1 MIYPNP
7 KPSAGPARVAET
19 YEAKCERR
27 QEIRESR
34 RRRPNVTT
42 CRQMRRTRRRPG
54 SEQTQSPRQQQF
66 LKRRNL
72 EIEEGKVK
80 GSLSGTRG
88 LLRKEGQEGDLK
100 ASNLCSGTESSSGQ
114 QESETSTKVFSIQHH
129 PPPGNHKDP
138 SDHRSTWELLPVEV
152 LVKKPLT
159 LHQGTQTKSLG
170 LQLTIKNDA
179 SQQTNCGIA
188 VLDKEIIQ
196 LSDYLKE
203 ALQRELVLKHK
214 MVVLQE
220 LLSTLLQASDR
231 SWKGQL
237 NEDKLKCKLRSLENQ
252 LHTCTQKYSKEG
264 AKKVLL
270 EMEDQKQSY
279 EQKAKETLQK
289 LLEEKTAAEQQLE
302 STQRSLAMAELKCE
316 QWREQYETLKEDWRD
331 LGAKHSELE
340 NQLYV
345 LQSKLQGAD
354 SRDFQLNQAL
364 HLLEREHQDLQTQ
377 IDRLQGDRELGCSNI
392 SDLQGQ
398 LQRSE
403 EEKLALKA
411 TVEHLQ
417 NLLQSQ
423 SIQLHI
429 QEELMPQKGQT
440 CPTWS
445 SAPTHLEEK
454 SKGSGEEREKNLR
467 DQLQERTLQFQA
479 KDKECEELHS
489 ELDSLSDEY
498 LSCLRKLQQCRE
510 ELNRGQRPP
519 HRRRCGCWL
528 PVLIVVIATA
538 LAAFLA
544 NTESVV
550 I

>member
-1 MIYPNP
+1 MYHPGELTILILDSVQTLDQLNP
-7 KPSAGPARVAET
+7 L
-19 YEAKCERR
+19 
-27 QEIRESR
+27 QE
-34 RRRPNVTT
+34 
-42 CRQMRRTRRRPG
+42 
-54 SEQTQSPRQQQF
+54 F
-66 LKRRNL
+66 
-72 EIEEGKVK
+72 
-80 GSLSGTRG
+80 
-88 LLRKEGQEGDLK
+88 
-100 ASNLCSGTESSSGQ
+100 
-114 QESETSTKVFSIQHH
+114 ETSTKVFSIQHH
-129 PPPGNHKDP
+129 PAPGNHKDS
-138 SDHRSTWELLPVEV
+138 SDHPSTSKVLPVEV

-159 LHQGTQTKSLG
+159 IHQGTQTQSLG
-170 LQLTIKNDA
+170 VQLTIKNDA

-252 LHTCTQKYSKEG
+252 LHTCTQKYSREG
-264 AKKVLL
+264 IRKVLL

-279 EQKAKETLQK
+279 EQKAKESLQK

-302 STQRSLAMAELKCE
+302 NTQRSLAMAELKCE
-316 QWREQYETLKEDWRD
+316 QWRQQYETLKEDWRD
-331 LGAKHSELE
+331 LGERHNELE
-340 NQLYV
+340 SQLCV
-345 LQSKLQGAD
+345 LQSKLQGAN

-364 HLLEREHQDLQTQ
+364 HLLESEHQDLQRQ

-392 SDLQGQ
+392 SDLQDQ

-417 NLLQSQ
+417 SLLQNQ
-423 SIQLHI
+423 SIQLHT
-429 QEELMPQKGQT
+429 QEEFMTKKGQT
-440 CPTWS
+440 CSTWS

-454 SKGSGEEREKNLR
+454 SKGPGEERENNLR
-467 DQLQERTLQFQA
+467 DQLQERTLQLQA
-479 KDKECEELHS
+479 KEKECGELHS

-510 ELNRGQRPP
+510 ELNRGQQPP
-519 HRRRCGCWL
+519 HRRQCGYWL
-528 PVLIVVIATA
+528 PVLIVVIATV

-544 NTESVV
+544 NMDSRV

>member
-1 MIYPNP
+1 MIYPVS
-7 KPSAGPARVAET
+7 KPSSRLGRGAET

-27 QEIRESR
+27 QETRESLR
-34 RRRPNVTT
+34 CRPNVTA
-42 CRQMRRTRRRPG
+42 CRQMRRTRRLH

-66 LKRRNL
+66 FKRRNL
-72 EIEEGKVK
+72 EVEEGKVK
-80 GSLSGTRG
+80 SSFSKTQEF
-88 LLRKEGQEGDLK
+88 LRKEDQEDDLK
-100 ASNLCSGTESSSGQ
+100 VSNLCSVGESSFEQ
-114 QESETSTKVFSIQHH
+114 QESETSTKVLSVQYH
-129 PPPGNHKDP
+129 PPPENYRDP
-138 SDHRSTWELLPVEV
+138 SDNSSTSKLLPEKV
-152 LVKKPLT
+152 LIKKPLT

-170 LQLTIKNDA
+170 IQLTIKNDA
-179 SQQTNCGIA
+179 SQQTDCGIA

-214 MVVLQE
+214 MVLLQE

-270 EMEDQKQSY
+270 EMEDQKQTY

-289 LLEEKTAAEQQLE
+289 LLEEKTAVEQQLE
-302 STQRSLAMAELKCE
+302 STQRSLAMAELKCD
-316 QWREQYETLKEDWRD
+316 QWKEQYETLKKDWRD

-340 NQLYV
+340 SQLYV

-377 IDRLQGDRELGCSNI
+377 IDRLQGDKELGCSNI

-411 TVEHLQ
+411 TIEHLHS
-417 NLLQSQ
+417 LLQSQ
-423 SIQLHI
+423 STQLHI
-429 QEELMPQKGQT
+429 QEELMLKKGQI
-440 CPTWS
+440 CPTWNS
-445 SAPTHLEEK
+445 TPTHLEEK

-467 DQLQERTLQFQA
+467 DQLQEKTLQLQA
-479 KDKECEELHS
+479 KEEECRELHL

-498 LSCLRKLQQCRE
+498 LSCQRKLQQCRE
-510 ELNRGQRPP
+510 ELNRGQQPT
-519 HRRRCGCWL
+519 HRRQCGCWL
-528 PVLIVVIATA
+528 PVLTAMIAIA
-538 LAAFLA
+538 LAAFLM
-544 NTESVV
+544 NTNTPVV
-550 I
+550 

>member
-1 MIYPNP
+1 MIYPES
-7 KPSAGPARVAET
+7 KPLARPARGAET
-19 YEAKCERR
+19 YEVKCQRR
-27 QEIRESR
+27 QETRESR
-34 RRRPNVTT
+34 RRRPNMTT
-42 CRQMRRTRRRPG
+42 CRQMRRTRRPRN
-54 SEQTQSPRQQQF
+54 EQTQSPRQQQF

-72 EIEEGKVK
+72 EVEEEK
-80 GSLSGTRG
+80 GSLTETQQV
-88 LLRKEGQEGDLK
+88 LQKETDLQV
-100 ASNLCSGTESSSGQ
+100 SNLCNGMESTSGQ
-114 QESETSTKVFSIQHH
+114 QEFGTNTKVFSIQHH
-129 PPPGNHKDP
+129 PSPGNHKDP
-138 SDHRSTWELLPVEV
+138 PDHPSICELLPVEM
-152 LVKKPLT
+152 LVKKSLT

-170 LQLTIKNDA
+170 VQLTIKNDA

-252 LHTCTQKYSKEG
+252 LHTCTQKFSKEG

-279 EQKAKETLQK
+279 EQRAKETLQK

-316 QWREQYETLKEDWRD
+316 QWRKQYETLKEDWRN
-331 LGAKHSELE
+331 LEAKHRELE
-340 NQLYV
+340 SQLYV

-364 HLLEREHQDLQTQ
+364 HLLEREHQDLQMQ

-398 LQRSE
+398 LQKSE
-403 EEKLALKA
+403 EENLALKS

-417 NLLQSQ
+417 S
-423 SIQLHI
+423 
-429 QEELMPQKGQT
+429 QT
-440 CPTWS
+440 CSTWNS
-445 SAPTHLEEK
+445 TPTHLEEK

-467 DQLQERTLQFQA
+467 NQLQEKTLQLQA
-479 KDKECEELHS
+479 KEKECEELHS

-498 LSCLRKLQQCRE
+498 LSCQRKLQQCRE
-510 ELNRGQRPP
+510 ELNRGQQPP
-519 HRRRCGCWL
+519 HRRQCGCWI
-528 PVLIVVIATA
+528 PMLIVVIATA

-544 NTESVV
+544 NTDHVV

>member
-1 MIYPNP
+1 MIYPVS
-7 KPSAGPARVAET
+7 KPSSRLGRGAET

-27 QEIRESR
+27 QEIRESLR
-34 RRRPNVTT
+34 CRPNVTA
-42 CRQMRRTRRRPG
+42 CRQTRRTKRRLH
-54 SEQTQSPRQQQF
+54 SEQSPRQQQF
-66 LKRRNL
+66 FKRRNL
-72 EIEEGKVK
+72 EVEEGKVK
-80 GSLSGTRG
+80 NSFFKTQEF
-88 LLRKEGQEGDLK
+88 LRKEGQEDDLK
-100 ASNLCSGTESSSGQ
+100 VSNLCSVMESSFEQ
-114 QESETSTKVFSIQHH
+114 QESKASTKALSVQHH
-129 PPPGNHKDP
+129 PLPENYRDP
-138 SDHRSTWELLPVEV
+138 SDNTSTSKLLPEKV
-152 LVKKPLT
+152 LIKKPLI

-170 LQLTIKNDA
+170 IQLTIKNDA
-179 SQQTNCGIA
+179 SQQTDCGIA

-214 MVVLQE
+214 MVLLQE

-264 AKKVLL
+264 AKKILL
-270 EMEDQKQSY
+270 EMEDQKQTY

-289 LLEEKTAAEQQLE
+289 LLEEKTAVEQQLE

-316 QWREQYETLKEDWRD
+316 QWREQYETLKRDWRD

-340 NQLYV
+340 SQLYV

-377 IDRLQGDRELGCSNI
+377 IDRLQGDKELGCSNI

-403 EEKLALKA
+403 EEKLALRA
-411 TVEHLQ
+411 TIEHLQ
-417 NLLQSQ
+417 S
-423 SIQLHI
+423 
-429 QEELMPQKGQT
+429 QT
-440 CPTWS
+440 CPTWNS
-445 SAPTHLEEK
+445 TPTHLEEK

-467 DQLQERTLQFQA
+467 DQLQEKTLQLQA
-479 KDKECEELHS
+479 KEEECGELHL

-498 LSCLRKLQQCRE
+498 LSCQRKLQQCRE
-510 ELNRGQRPP
+510 ELNRGQQPP
-519 HRRRCGCWL
+519 HRRQCGCWL
-528 PVLIVVIATA
+528 PVLTAMIAIA
-538 LAAFLA
+538 LAAFLI
-544 NTESVV
+544 NIDTPVV
-550 I
+550 

>member
-1 MIYPNP
+1 MIYQDP
-7 KPSAGPARVAET
+7 KPSAGPARGAET
-19 YEAKCERR
+19 YEAKYERR

-34 RRRPNVTT
+34 RRRPNITT
-42 CRQMRRTRRRPG
+42 CRQMKRTRG
-54 SEQTQSPRQQQF
+54 KSTSEQAQSPRQQQF

-80 GSLSGTRG
+80 GSLSETQG

-100 ASNLCSGTESSSGQ
+100 EF
-114 QESETSTKVFSIQHH
+114 ETSTKIFSIQHH
-129 PPPGNHKDP
+129 PPSGNHRDC
-138 SDHRSTWELLPVEV
+138 SDQSSICESMKVQ
-152 LVKKPLT
+152 VKKPLT
-159 LHQGTQTKSLG
+159 VHQGTQTKSLEV
-170 LQLTIKNDA
+170 QQTIKNDA

-203 ALQRELVLKHK
+203 ALQRELILKHK

-264 AKKVLL
+264 ARKVLL
-270 EMEDQKQSY
+270 EMEDQKHSY
-279 EQKAKETLQK
+279 EQKAKESLQK
-289 LLEEKTAAEQQLE
+289 LLEEKIAAEQQLE

-316 QWREQYETLKEDWRD
+316 QWKEQYETLKENWKD
-331 LGAKHSELE
+331 LGAKHKELE
-340 NQLYV
+340 NQLYI

-364 HLLEREHQDLQTQ
+364 HLLECEHQDLQMQ
-377 IDRLQGDRELGCSNI
+377 IDRLQGDKELGYSNI

-417 NLLQSQ
+417 SLLQSQ
-423 SIQLHI
+423 STQLDT
-429 QEELMPQKGQT
+429 QEKLMPKKGQT

-445 SAPTHLEEK
+445 STPTHLEEK

-467 DQLQERTLQFQA
+467 DQLQERTLQLQV
-479 KDKECEELHS
+479 KEKECGELHL

-510 ELNRGQRPP
+510 ELNRGQRSP
-519 HRRRCGCWL
+519 HSRQCGCWL
-528 PVLIVVIATA
+528 PVLIVVIAIA

-544 NTESVV
+544 NMDSPINSPV

>member
-1 MIYPNP
+1 MIYPES
-7 KPSAGPARVAET
+7 KPSAGPARRAET
-19 YEAKCERR
+19 YEAKCERH
-27 QEIRESR
+27 QDARESR
-34 RRRPNVTT
+34 RRHPNMTT
-42 CRQMRRTRRRPG
+42 CRQMRRTRRRPC
-54 SEQTQSPRQQQF
+54 SEQTQSPRQLQF
-66 LKRRNL
+66 FKRRNL
-72 EIEEGKVK
+72 EVEEEKVK
-80 GSLSGTRG
+80 SSLSETQGV
-88 LLRKEGQEGDLK
+88 LRKEDLQV
-100 ASNLCSGTESSSGQ
+100 SNLCSGMELSSGQ
-114 QESETSTKVFSIQHH
+114 QEFGTSTKDFSIEHQ
-129 PPPGNHKDP
+129 PSPGNHRDP
-138 SDHRSTWELLPVEV
+138 SDHPSTWELSPVEV

-170 LQLTIKNDA
+170 VQLTIKNDA

-264 AKKVLL
+264 AKKLLL

-279 EQKAKETLQK
+279 EQKAKETVQK

-302 STQRSLAMAELKCE
+302 NTQRSLAMAELKCE
-316 QWREQYETLKEDWRD
+316 QWKEQYEALKEDWRD

-340 NQLYV
+340 SQLYV

-354 SRDFQLNQAL
+354 SRDYQLNQAL
-364 HLLEREHQDLQTQ
+364 HLLEREHQDLQMQ

-403 EEKLALKA
+403 EEKLALRS
-411 TVEHLQ
+411 TIEHLQ
-417 NLLQSQ
+417 S
-423 SIQLHI
+423 
-429 QEELMPQKGQT
+429 QT
-440 CPTWS
+440 CSTWS

-454 SKGSGEEREKNLR
+454 SKGSGEETEKNLR
-467 DQLQERTLQFQA
+467 DQLQEKTLQLQV
-479 KDKECEELHS
+479 KEKECGELHL

-510 ELNRGQRPP
+510 ELNRGQQPP
-519 HRRRCGCWL
+519 RKRQCGCWL
-528 PVLIVVIATA
+528 PILIVVIATA
-538 LAAFLA
+538 LAGFLA
-544 NTESVV
+544 NTSSVV